1 MMKQQ
6 IAKRW
11 ITAGIASA
19 IVFGAVPPGVGY
31 SEAYAK
37 SEIAAENVAVTT
49 SKELQSTL
57 AELMGARQTTITL
70 KYQGATSNLKDI
82 LKEAVNG
89 ALESDPYTKYVVDR
103 YTYSWKGTSG
113 SAKITFQIYYRETAE
128 QSAYVDE
135 RVKAILKEILKPGMN
150 DHQKIKV
157 IHDYVVLNMKYD
169 ENLQKYTAYE
179 GLKTGEAVCQGYT
192 LLTYKLLQQAGINNR
207 IVEGSAGGQL
217 HAWNLVY
224 LGGQWYHLD
233 TTWDDPAPD
242 MPGVVKYGYYM
253 RTDEQMRKTHTW
265 NNVYPAAKQ
274 SYRQTLGSLIAAGGQ
289 AAAGLQELENQLE
302 YTLYRPDAALSTAQG
317 VQTRVKQ
324 AVASKQQ
331 TVTIRYAGSERQLV
345 DHLGSLYE
353 LELGLKNISYL
364 AEPLEGTNDLRVEI
378 HWENK

>member
-6 IAKRW
+6 IARRW
-11 ITAGIASA
+11 IAAGITSA

-31 SEAYAK
+31 SEVYAK
-37 SEIAAENVAVTT
+37 SETAAAETATVTS

-57 AELMGARQTTITL
+57 AELMGARHTTITV

-113 SAKITFQIYYRETAE
+113 SAKITFQIHYRETAE
-128 QSAYVDE
+128 QSAYVDD
-135 RVKAILKEILKPGMN
+135 RVKAILKEIMKPGMN
-150 DHQKIKV
+150 EHQKIKA

-169 ENLQKYTAYE
+169 EDLQKYTAYE

-217 HAWNLVY
+217 HAWNLVH
-224 LGGQWYHLD
+224 LDGQWYHLD

-265 NNVYPAAKQ
+265 NSASPAAKQ
-274 SYRQTLGSLIAAGGQ
+274 SYRHTLSSLIAAGGQ
-289 AAAGLQELENQLE
+289 AAAGLQELEKQLE
-302 YTLYRPDAALSTAQG
+302 YTLYSPDSAVTNAQG
-317 VQTRVKQ
+317 IQAQVKK
-324 AVASKQQ
+324 SIGNKQS

-353 LELGLKNISYL
+353 LKIKNISYL

>member
-11 ITAGIASA
+11 LTAGIASA
-19 IVFGAVPPGVGY
+19 IVFGAIPPVVGY
-31 SEAYAK
+31 SEVYAK
-37 SEIAAENVAVTT
+37 SEIAAEDVAVTS
-49 SKELQSTL
+49 SKELQSKL
-57 AELMGARQTTITL
+57 AEFMGARQTTISL
-70 KYQGATSNLKDI
+70 KYQGSTSNLKDI

-128 QSAYVDE
+128 QSAYVE
-135 RVKAILKEILKPGMN
+135 SRVKEILKEIIKPGMN
-150 DHQKIKV
+150 DHQKVKA

-169 ENLQKYTAYE
+169 EDLKKYTAYE

-192 LLTYKLLQQAGINNR
+192 LLTYKLLKHAGIDNM
-207 IVEGSAGGQL
+207 IVEGSAGNQL
-217 HAWNLVY
+217 HAWNLVS
-224 LGGQWYHLD
+224 LGGNWYHLD

-253 RTDEQMRKTHTW
+253 RTDEQLRKTHTW

-274 SYRQTLGSLIAAGGQ
+274 SYRQTLASLIAAGGQ
-289 AAAGLQELENQLE
+289 STAALQELEQQLE
-302 YTLYRPDAALSTAQG
+302 YTLYRPEAAVSSARGIQG
-317 VQTRVKQ
+317 QIKQ
-324 AVASKQQ
+324 AIGSGQQ
-331 TVTIRYAGSERQLV
+331 AVTIRYAGSERQLV
-345 DHLGSLYE
+345 DQLGSLYE
-353 LELGLKNISYL
+353 LGIKNISYL
-364 AEPLEGTNDLRVEI
+364 AEPLEGTGDLRVEI

>member
-6 IAKRW
+6 IARRW
-11 ITAGIASA
+11 ITAGITSA

-31 SEAYAK
+31 SEVYAK
-37 SEIAAENVAVTT
+37 SETAAAETATVTS

-57 AELMGARQTTITL
+57 AEFMGARQTTITV
-70 KYQGATSNLKDI
+70 KYQGTTSNLKDI

-113 SAKITFQIYYRETAE
+113 SAKITFQIHYRETAE
-128 QSAYVDE
+128 QSAYVDG
-135 RVKAILKEILKPGMN
+135 RVKVILEEIIKPGMN
-150 DHQKIKV
+150 EHQKIKA

-169 ENLQKYTAYE
+169 EGLQKYTAYE

-217 HAWNLVY
+217 HAWNLVH
-224 LGGQWYHLD
+224 LEGQWYHLD

-253 RTDEQMRKTHTW
+253 RTDEQMRKTHNW
-265 NNVYPAAKQ
+265 NIATPAAKQ
-274 SYRQTLGSLIAAGGQ
+274 SYRHTLSSLITAGGQ
-289 AAAGLQELENQLE
+289 AAAGLQELEKQLE
-302 YTLYRPDAALSTAQG
+302 YTLYSPDSAVTNVQG
-317 VQTRVKQ
+317 IQGQVKQ
-324 AVASKQQ
+324 AVSNKQS

-353 LELGLKNISYL
+353 LKIKNISYL